1 MRTVGTLTIL
11 AALGFTA
18 VLAQDA
24 ANLKFEVASVR
35 ASSPA
40 PPGARG
46 GGRIGLVPNSPDRLT
61 YERALFRLLLM
72 DAFGVQRDQ
81 IKGAPAWATAD
92 AIDGGALFDI
102 SAKIPAGATKEQV
115 ATMLQNLLK
124 ERFKLS
130 VHREQT
136 AASGYALV
144 VAKGGPKLANSA
156 GPPADSDRNKPVNGF
171 ANLQTQKDGFP
182 ELAPERNMGATFKDG
197 IVRMRFRDYPLSDLV
212 QQFSFML
219 GVHVSDRTELTG
231 KYDFTLEFMP
241 AGNGM
246 PVGIL
251 ATLPL
256 AAGRT
261 APLNMTLPN
270 DVQLDSVSIVSS
282 AMERQL
288 GLKLDAS
295 KIAVETLV
303 IDHVEK
309 TPIEN

>member
-11 AALGFTA
+11 AALGST
-18 VLAQDA
+18 VVWAQDA
-24 ANLKFEVASVR
+24 NLQFEVASVR
-35 ASSPA
+35 ASGPA
-40 PPGARG
+40 PPGVRG
-46 GGRIGLVPNSPDRLT
+46 GGRGGRVPNSPDRLT
-61 YERALFRLLLM
+61 YDRALFRLLLM

-81 IKGAPAWATAD
+81 IKGGPEWATAD
-92 AIDGGALFDI
+92 AVAGGALFDI
-102 SAKIPAGATKEQV
+102 SAKIPPGATKEQV

-136 AASGYALV
+136 TASGHALV
-144 VAKGGPKLANSA
+144 VAQGGPKLSNSA
-156 GPPADSDRNKPVNGF
+156 GPPADSERNTPVNGF
-171 ANLQTQKDGFP
+171 ATLRTRKDGFP
-182 ELAPERNMGATFKDG
+182 ELAPERNMGGTFKDG

-212 QQFSFML
+212 QQLAFML
-219 GVHVSDRTELTG
+219 GVHVSDGTGLTG
-231 KYDFTLEFMP
+231 KYDFTLEFTP

-246 PVGIL
+246 PVGML

-256 AAGRT
+256 AAGQT
-261 APLNMTLPN
+261 APLNRSLPN

-295 KIAVETLV
+295 KIGLETLV
-303 IDHVEK
+303 IDRVER